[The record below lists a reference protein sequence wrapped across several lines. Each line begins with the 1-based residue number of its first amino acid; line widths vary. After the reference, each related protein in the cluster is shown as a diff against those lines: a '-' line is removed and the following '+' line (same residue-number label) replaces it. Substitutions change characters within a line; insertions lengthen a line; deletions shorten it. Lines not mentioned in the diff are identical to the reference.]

1 MLGTFQ
7 HSQLRIELTASE
19 QAIARSL
26 LRPDGFRQWMWW
38 QRFSEGLPEKL
49 AAGMTFTSWLGTIA
63 IQHQVD
69 RVEADSLRLLMSQG
83 IDGYQ
88 EWRWGD
94 GWVQSELAG
103 VSLLPLNLG
112 QTASLVQLRQYLAQQ
127 N

>member
-1 MLGTFQ
+1 MFGTFQ

-26 LRPDGFRQWMWW
+26 LRPDAFRQWMWW
-38 QRFSEGLPEKL
+38 QRFSEGLPEVL
-49 AAGMTFTSWLGTIA
+49 TPGMTFTSWLGAIA

-69 RVEADSLRLLMSQG
+69 RVEADGLRLLMSQG

-94 GWVQSELAG
+94 GWVQSELVG

>member
-1 MLGTFQ
+1 MFGTFQ

-26 LRPDGFRQWMWW
+26 LRPDAFRQWMWW
-38 QRFSEGLPEKL
+38 QRFSEGLPEVL
-49 AAGMTFTSWLGTIA
+49 TPGMTFTSWLGAIA

-69 RVEADSLRLLMSQG
+69 RVEADGLRLLMSQG